1 MKKFFVLGVS
11 LLFLTAAMADTYTWI
26 GTDAVA
32 RFTDLANWQVDGETP
47 SAVPGREDTLSMNG
61 LSANPTISIEDG
73 EDITVARMKLG
84 GRSYGESANL
94 VVNGGSFTLL
104 ENSWSDWGDDKSFLG
119 WHNHASIR
127 VNGGNAV
134 LGRLYVGGQYG
145 RGVVY
150 VSGGTLDV
158 TNHFRV
164 GYFTQNESL
173 LDVSSGTANFK
184 GQIDFG
190 RARFSQSGGTVNF
203 ISHENSK
210 FYLGTQSGWAATYE
224 LSGGSLAFDGAH
236 MCVGQSSTGIVNQT
250 SGSVVFS
257 ASNTHWCERLP
268 CIGDG
273 SSAYGEWNISG
284 GRVDRPRLRFWGYTE
299 SYFTIGNSGSGV
311 VRVSGTG
318 SLYNNDWMRLGEKD
332 GSSGILELN
341 GGVTAVRTFK
351 GGSGTSS
358 VVFNGGVLSPT
369 VANATWFQNIGS
381 LLVKEGGA
389 VISNDFDVTI
399 DHVLATGATH
409 DGGLVKKGVSTLTLS
424 AANTFNGPVVI
435 EMGTLKLG
443 CDNALP
449 AGVSVTVKSGA
460 TLDLN
465 GKTFAGTII
474 DESAGTAKAYGTAKM
489 PGAEVL
495 GERLLKNAVGWYDAS
510 DAPTLTKDGDTDHV
524 TAWANKA
531 AGGGAYDLAKSGDG
545 AAFLADGSSKYGKDA
560 VAFTN
565 SWSLVSKSSLAWS
578 ENQPRTIV
586 SVGYMDTAAYDEA
599 NPGRQSWDRT
609 HFFPLCISSGDQAGS
624 FGFAHWIGDNSGY
637 WDTAGKQDGDGNPVG
652 NFVEVSDSFA
662 MPDDAWAVQCM
673 WSDGAKVGG
682 FKTAADGATT
692 ALPET
697 SLAGTLGTPSNA
709 KIMIGQY
716 MQYGWRGYGAVAEA
730 AVFDRALSSAELS
743 ELNGYLSRKWFGQ
756 AGIPYGAT
764 ISDLEL
770 IDGSSLDIADTVATI
785 GTLSGMGA
793 VDGSNAMLTVDE
805 FAPVCG
811 DIIVDAPVAE
821 PAEGEYV
828 TLRITINPA
837 DGDCGTLVVPAG
849 YDLSKVDLVVTGCE
863 HLTSAD
869 TFTVFQGKAGETLS
883 KFHSVASDSE
893 RGLKLVYDDSTGTVT
908 GSLRKGFMLII
919 R

>member
-11 LLFLTAAMADTYTWI
+11 LLFLTAAMADTYTWQGGVDSKFI
-26 GTDAVA
+26 TP
-32 RFTDLANWQVDGETP
+32 ANWQVNGDAAERSPGE
-47 SAVPGREDTLSMNG
+47 SDKAEIKSKVSVE
-61 LSANPTISIEDG
+61 IEDG
-73 EDITVARMKLG
+73 DNVTVNEMLL
-84 GRSYGESANL
+84 RSSDYNYGE
-94 VVNGGSFTLL
+94 
-104 ENSWSDWGDDKSFLG
+104 
-119 WHNHASIR
+119 
-127 VNGGNAV
+127 NA
-134 LGRLYVGGQYG
+134 GRLIVKQGGHLTIPTVNNVWSIIG
-145 RGVVY
+145 HF
-150 VSGGTLDV
+150 SGGVLDV
-158 TNHFRV
+158 
-164 GYFTQNESL
+164 
-173 LDVSSGTANFK
+173 K
-184 GQIDFG
+184 
-190 RARFSQSGGTVNF
+190 GGTVN
-203 ISHENSK
+203 IGNVKVGNQYGQGEVVVEDAGKLNCNGALHI
-210 FYLGTQSGWAATYE
+210 GTWTQSGEWGRLTVK
-224 LSGGSLAFDGAH
+224 DGIVSFGVNQLI
-236 MCVGQSSTGIVNQT
+236 VGQDGEGTVNQT
-250 SGSVVFS
+250 GGTVEWSEANDTPNTVNPSIGNNANRTGVWNLSSGKVVRPRQKNGGTSFG
-257 ASNTHWCERLP
+257 
-268 CIGDG
+268 IGNRG
-273 SSAYGEWNISG
+273 NGAMNISG
-284 GRVDRPRLRFWGYTE
+284 SGELYVNDWLKLG
-299 SYFTIGNSGSGV
+299 INSGSSGV
-311 VRVSGTG
+311 LT
-318 SLYNNDWMRLGEKD
+318 LD
-332 GSSGILELN
+332 
-341 GGVTAVRTFK
+341 GGVTAVRTFQ

-399 DHVLATGATH
+399 DHVLASGATH
-409 DGGLVKKGVSTLTLS
+409 DGGLVKKGASTLTLS
-424 AANTFNGPVVI
+424 AANTFNGAVVV

-624 FGFAHWIGDNSGY
+624 FGFAHWIGDKSGY
-637 WDTAGKQDGDGNPVG
+637 WDSAAEKDGDPVG

-682 FKTAADGATT
+682 FKTTADGAKT
-692 ALPET
+692 ALAET

-730 AVFDRALSSAELS
+730 AVFDRALSSEELS
-743 ELNGYLSRKWFGQ
+743 ELNGYLNRKWFGQ
-756 AGIPYGAT
+756 TGIPYSAA

-770 IDGSSLDIADTVATI
+770 IDGSSLDITDTAATI
-785 GTLSGMGA
+785 GTLSGMGT
-793 VDGSNAMLTVDE
+793 VNGSNAMLTVGE

-811 DIIVDAPVAE
+811 DITVNAPVAE
-821 PAEGEYV
+821 PAEDEYV

-837 DGDCGTLVVPAG
+837 NGDCGTLVVPAG
-849 YDLSKVDLVVTGCE
+849 YDLSKVDLVVTGCA
-863 HLTSAD
+863 HLTSAN
-869 TFTVFQGKAGETLS
+869 TFTVFQGMAGETLTR
-883 KFHSVASDSE
+883 FHSVTSDSE
-893 RGLKLVYDDSTGTVT
+893 RGIKLVYDNSTGTVT
-908 GSLRKGFMLII
+908 GSLPKGLMLII

>member
-1 MKKFFVLGVS
+1 
-11 LLFLTAAMADTYTWI
+11 
-26 GTDAVA
+26 
-32 RFTDLANWQVDGETP
+32 
-47 SAVPGREDTLSMNG
+47 
-61 LSANPTISIEDG
+61 
-73 EDITVARMKLG
+73 
-84 GRSYGESANL
+84 
-94 VVNGGSFTLL
+94 
-104 ENSWSDWGDDKSFLG
+104 
-119 WHNHASIR
+119 
-127 VNGGNAV
+127 
-134 LGRLYVGGQYG
+134 
-145 RGVVY
+145 
-150 VSGGTLDV
+150 
-158 TNHFRV
+158 
-164 GYFTQNESL
+164 
-173 LDVSSGTANFK
+173 
-184 GQIDFG
+184 
-190 RARFSQSGGTVNF
+190 
-203 ISHENSK
+203 
-210 FYLGTQSGWAATYE
+210 
-224 LSGGSLAFDGAH
+224 
-236 MCVGQSSTGIVNQT
+236 
-250 SGSVVFS
+250 
-257 ASNTHWCERLP
+257 
-268 CIGDG
+268 
-273 SSAYGEWNISG
+273 
-284 GRVDRPRLRFWGYTE
+284 
-299 SYFTIGNSGSGV
+299 
-311 VRVSGTG
+311 
-318 SLYNNDWMRLGEKD
+318 
-332 GSSGILELN
+332 
-341 GGVTAVRTFK
+341 
-351 GGSGTSS
+351 
-358 VVFNGGVLSPT
+358 
-369 VANATWFQNIGS
+369 
-381 LLVKEGGA
+381 
-389 VISNDFDVTI
+389 
-399 DHVLATGATH
+399 
-409 DGGLVKKGVSTLTLS
+409 
-424 AANTFNGPVVI
+424 
-435 EMGTLKLG
+435 
-443 CDNALP
+443 
-449 AGVSVTVKSGA
+449 VTVKSGA

-599 NPGRQSWDRT
+599 NPGRQSWDKT

-624 FGFAHWIGDNSGY
+624 FGFAHWIGDMSGY
-637 WDTAGKQDGDGNPVG
+637 WDSAAEKDGDPVG

-730 AVFDRALSSAELS
+730 AVFDRALSAEELS
-743 ELNGYLSRKWFGQ
+743 ELNGYFNRKWFGQ
-756 AGIPYGAT
+756 TGIPYSTT

-770 IDGSSLDIADTVATI
+770 IDGSSLDITNTLATV
-785 GTLSGMGA
+785 GTLSGFGTVA
-793 VDGSNAMLTVDE
+793 GTNALLTVSS

-837 DGDCGTLVVPAG
+837 DGNCGTLVVPAD

-869 TFTVFQGKAGETLS
+869 TFTVFQGKVGEALS
-883 KFHSVASDSE
+883 RFHSVSTK
-893 RGLKLVYDDSTGTVT
+893 GLST
-908 GSLRKGFMLII
+908 S
-919 R
+919 

>member
-11 LLFLTAAMADTYTWI
+11 LLFLTAAMADTYTWQGGVDSKFI
-26 GTDAVA
+26 TP
-32 RFTDLANWQVDGETP
+32 ANWQVNGNTAERSPGE
-47 SAVPGREDTLSMNG
+47 SDKAEIKSKVSVE
-61 LSANPTISIEDG
+61 IEDG
-73 EDITVARMKLG
+73 DNVTVNEMLL
-84 GRSYGESANL
+84 RSSNYNYGENAGSL
-94 VVNGGSFTLL
+94 IVKQGGYLTIPTVN
-104 ENSWSDWGDDKSFLG
+104 NVWSIIGHF
-119 WHNHASIR
+119 
-127 VNGGNAV
+127 
-134 LGRLYVGGQYG
+134 
-145 RGVVY
+145 
-150 VSGGTLDV
+150 SGGVLDV
-158 TNHFRV
+158 
-164 GYFTQNESL
+164 
-173 LDVSSGTANFK
+173 K
-184 GQIDFG
+184 
-190 RARFSQSGGTVNF
+190 GGTVN
-203 ISHENSK
+203 IGNVKVGHQYGQGDVVVEDAGKLNCNGAL
-210 FYLGTQSGWAATYE
+210 YIGTWTQGSEWGRLTVKDGTVSFGVNQLIVGQDAEGTVNQTGGTVEWSEANDTPNTVNPSIGNNANRTGVWN
-224 LSGGSLAFDGAH
+224 LSGGKVVRPRQKDG
-236 MCVGQSSTGIVNQT
+236 GTSFGIGNR
-250 SGSVVFS
+250 GNG
-257 ASNTHWCERLP
+257 AM
-268 CIGDG
+268 
-273 SSAYGEWNISG
+273 NISG
-284 GRVDRPRLRFWGYTE
+284 SGELYVNDWLKLG
-299 SYFTIGNSGSGV
+299 INSGSSGV
-311 VRVSGTG
+311 LT
-318 SLYNNDWMRLGEKD
+318 LD
-332 GSSGILELN
+332 GGL
-341 GGVTAVRTFK
+341 TAVRTFK
-351 GGSGTSS
+351 GGNGTSS

-369 VANATWFQNIGS
+369 VANATWFQTVGS
-381 LLVKEGGA
+381 LLIKEGGA

-409 DGGLVKKGVSTLTLS
+409 DGGLVKKGASTLTLS

-510 DAPTLTKDGDTDHV
+510 DAQALTKDGETDHV
-524 TAWANKA
+524 TVWANKA

-811 DIIVDAPVAE
+811 DITVNAPVAE

-828 TLRITINPA
+828 TLRITVNPA
-837 DGDCGTLVVPAG
+837 NGDCGTLVVPAG
-849 YDLSKVDLVVTGCE
+849 YDLSKVDLVVTGCA
-863 HLTSAD
+863 HLTSAN
-869 TFTVFQGKAGETLS
+869 TFAVFQGKAGEALS
-883 KFHSVASDSE
+883 RFHSVSSDSDC
-893 RGLKLVYDDSTGTVT
+893 GLSLKYDSASGNVS
-908 GSLRKGFMLII
+908 GSLKKGMMIII